1 MYSVDFTQEE
11 LLFLR
16 ELLEAAICGDGR
28 TENMPMELY
37 TSLEAIDRA
46 VR

>member
-16 ELLEAAICGDGR
+16 ELLEAEIWADSIA
-28 TENMPMELY
+28 PMELY
-37 TSLEAIDRA
+37 TSLKAINR
-46 VR
+46 